1 MGAIKDI
8 GRRIELIP
16 MDSQFHEITIG
27 LYRLEGERPS
37 FLVHTYSQIE
47 GVESRLAFLRKAMIE
62 LAGLVEEDGLLSFPC
77 CHEHHAAVRR
87 AFLEAA
93 KISDEQVVSRPLTTL
108 DKKSGLTMRV
118 SGLGNGLYEVTTEG
132 EGKSPE
138 RRIKVVANGLA
149 KLGEMHL
156 VDGRDD
162 QVEYP
167 CKQVHDALT
176 GLLLVRAPNVRALV
190 REEEMVASRGVLA
203 APSQQ

>member
-47 GVESRLAFLRKAMIE
+47 GVEARLAFLRKAMIE

-118 SGLGNGLYEVTTEG
+118 CGLGNGLYEVTTEG
-132 EGKSPE
+132 
-138 RRIKVVANGLA
+138 RIKVVANGLA

-190 REEEMVASRGVLA
+190 REEEMVASRGMLA

>member
-1 MGAIKDI
+1 M
-8 GRRIELIP
+8 
-16 MDSQFHEITIG
+16 
-27 LYRLEGERPS
+27 
-37 FLVHTYSQIE
+37 
-47 GVESRLAFLRKAMIE
+47 
-62 LAGLVEEDGLLSFPC
+62 
-77 CHEHHAAVRR
+77 
-87 AFLEAA
+87 
-93 KISDEQVVSRPLTTL
+93 TTL

-190 REEEMVASRGVLA
+190 REEEMVASRGMLA